1 MKKKSSSINHLCSQH
16 RSQKINILYI
26 AGYYKQYKRKTT
38 QILSTGSPRPFGP
51 GLTDGPS
58 GFSHSHNMM
67 YSPGGGTDFY
77 RVNQTG
83 KDDLIVVYL
92 LLLIRLFLQ
101 KKKYIFKMC
110 KRMLFFN
117 YD

>member
-1 MKKKSSSINHLCSQH
+1 MLTAN
-16 RSQKINILYI
+16 NI
-26 AGYYKQYKRKTT
+26 AGYFKKNLYKRKTN
-38 QILSTGSPRPFGP
+38 QILSTGSPRPYGP

-67 YSPGGGTDFY
+67 YSSGGGTDFY

-92 LLLIRLFLQ
+92 LLLIRYFYC
-101 KKKYIFKMC
+101 KKKIKNIFKMC
-110 KRMLFFN
+110 KKMLFFN
-117 YD
+117 MTECFSRSSK